1 MPGLGY
7 DGIEGD
13 NDRVRIALIT
23 FAFNN
28 ARVINWL
35 RMRGT
40 HIKNE
45 NWAGLERVNE
55 AINLQIQNDKVL
67 LDRL

>member
-1 MPGLGY
+1 MPSLGF
-7 DGIEGD
+7 DGEEGD
-13 NDRVRIALIT
+13 KDRVRIALIT

-35 RMRGT
+35 RQRGF

-45 NWAGLERVNE
+45 NWGKLEKVNTT
-55 AINLQIQNDKVL
+55 IND
-67 LDRL
+67 